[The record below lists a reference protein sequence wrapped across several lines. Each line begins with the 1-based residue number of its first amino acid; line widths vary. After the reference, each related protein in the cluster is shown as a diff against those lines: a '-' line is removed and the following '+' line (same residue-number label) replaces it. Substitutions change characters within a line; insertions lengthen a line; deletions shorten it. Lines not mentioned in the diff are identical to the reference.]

1 MKLAVT
7 EKQYALVKRVLP
19 VMAELYRN
27 KTLPIFELI
36 EAEYSSEKGTA
47 AQAAALVE
55 QLHITAPNMQK
66 ANDTER
72 LLSVW
77 VNDADVIQDGPYKFV
92 IQLEDR
98 QQKLLAKSLDAFSR
112 IVMGQFFIL
121 FETLDISDSLQT
133 NLHAFQ
139 AYQDVYWGGLHGAK
153 EMRDMLMPA
162 IKQFGWHGGYGI
174 SNPNVA
180 ECSRLAYQLSH
191 AILREYALP
200 VTAEPMAQVK

>member
-1 MKLAVT
+1 MKLVVT

-19 VMAELYRN
+19 IMAELYRN

-36 EAEYSSEKGTA
+36 EAEYSSEKGAA
-47 AQAAALVE
+47 AQAAAMVE
-55 QLHITAPNMQK
+55 QLGITAPNMQK
-66 ANDTER
+66 ANDAER

-77 VNDADVIQDGPYKFV
+77 VNDADVIQDGPFKFV

-112 IVMGQFFIL
+112 IVMGQFHIL
-121 FETLDISDSLQT
+121 FETLDVSDTLQY
-133 NLHAFQ
+133 NQHAVET
-139 AYQDVYWGGLHGAK
+139 YQDVYWDGLHGAK
-153 EMRDMLMPA
+153 EVRDMLLPD

-174 SNPNVA
+174 SNPDVA

-191 AILREYALP
+191 AILQEYALP
-200 VTAEPMAQVK
+200 VTSEPMAQVK